1 MKKLYTIAL
10 LVIATSF
17 LSCNTMKNLL
27 SADDASGAIKE
38 LLSFGTQ
45 YGGDLLGKKNGMSKE
60 NILGAMLP
68 PELSKVLSTLE
79 TLGLGGEVTRF
90 SNTLT
95 TVAEKSAEKSVP
107 IFLQGIKNIRF
118 KDAIGIVKNGGTSA
132 TDFLRNSIGDS
143 LRQAIKPSITAGLEE
158 YKLASQWNTLVE
170 PAKMF
175 VGDKLNLDL
184 GSLLSGVVANMMFNK
199 IEEKE
204 RAIRNKAAERKTA
217 LLQKVFGQLTQKA
230 MSSIPNMPN

>member
-1 MKKLYTIAL
+1 MKKIYNIIL
-10 LVIATSF
+10 LVFATSF

-27 SADDASGAIKE
+27 SADDATGAIKE

-45 YGGDLLGKKNGMSKE
+45 YGGDLLGKKNGLSKE

-90 SNTLT
+90 SSTLS

-107 IFLQGIKNIRF
+107 IFLQGIKNMRF
-118 KDAIGIVKNGGTSA
+118 KDAISIVKNGGTAA
-132 TDFLRNSIGDS
+132 TDFLRSSIGDT
-143 LRQAIKPSITAGLEE
+143 LRQAMKPGISAGLEE
-158 YKLASQWNTLVE
+158 YKLVSQWNTLIE

-175 VGDKLNLDL
+175 LGDKLNLDL
-184 GSLLSGVVANMMFNK
+184 SSLLSGVVANMMFNK

-204 RAIRNKAAERKTA
+204 RAIRNKANERKTA
-217 LLQKVFGQLTQKA
+217 LLQKVFGQITNKA
-230 MSSIPNMPN
+230 MSSIPNIPN